1 MPLLVHVVA
10 ARRAGS
16 SVAAQVLRLAIR
28 QAEGG
33 LAVGVIAHPAVIEGL
48 GTDAPVAKVALSLR
62 FPLDPLALLRLRR
75 TLDQWRPTVVHA
87 HGVRA
92 AAATRLAAAGKI
104 SVPLVVSRGLT
115 FPLSPPSSALLR
127 SPAVAA
133 VVAPCGAMA
142 SSLRASSRLPSTRVH
157 LCRDGSDLPWL
168 AAAAAG
174 ASDLRQRLGVAEA
187 QPLVVHLGVRSWR
200 GGGEMLNAW
209 PAVLR
214 RLPGARLLLA
224 ACAGPGD
231 RDEVLDLAAEMG
243 LGGTV
248 AVTDEGFDTPAL
260 LAAADLVADASW
272 AGAGVSMA
280 VRDAMALG
288 RPVVA
293 VARDGNLELVQAGL
307 SGLLVPPRDPP
318 TLAAAL
324 IRLATDRPL
333 AARLAAAAPKT
344 VHEGWSLE
352 GQLEELDGVYCQ
364 LTGDYSAAV
373 GVRRA
378 GR

>member
-1 MPLLVHVVA
+1 
-10 ARRAGS
+10 
-16 SVAAQVLRLAIR
+16 
-28 QAEGG
+28 
-33 LAVGVIAHPAVIEGL
+33 
-48 GTDAPVAKVALSLR
+48 
-62 FPLDPLALLRLRR
+62 
-75 TLDQWRPTVVHA
+75 
-87 HGVRA
+87 
-92 AAATRLAAAGKI
+92 
-104 SVPLVVSRGLT
+104 
-115 FPLSPPSSALLR
+115 
-127 SPAVAA
+127 
-133 VVAPCGAMA
+133 
-142 SSLRASSRLPSTRVH
+142 
-157 LCRDGSDLPWL
+157 
-168 AAAAAG
+168 
-174 ASDLRQRLGVAEA
+174 
-187 QPLVVHLGVRSWR
+187 
-200 GGGEMLNAW
+200 MLKAW
-209 PAVLR
+209 PTVLR

-272 AGAGVSMA
+272 AGAGVSLA

-307 SGLLVPPRDPP
+307 SGLLVPPRDAP

-333 AARLAAAAPKT
+333 ATRLTAAARTA
-344 VHEGWSLE
+344 VQHQWSLE
-352 GQLEELDGVYCQ
+352 TQLTELDLLYRQ
-364 LTGDYSAAV
+364 LAVAALPTL
-373 GVRRA
+373 RLRSA

>member
-1 MPLLVHVVA
+1 M
-10 ARRAGS
+10 
-16 SVAAQVLRLAIR
+16 
-28 QAEGG
+28 
-33 LAVGVIAHPAVIEGL
+33 
-48 GTDAPVAKVALSLR
+48 
-62 FPLDPLALLRLRR
+62 
-75 TLDQWRPTVVHA
+75 VHA

-133 VVAPCGAMA
+133 VVAPCGAVA
-142 SSLRASSRLPSTRVH
+142 SSLRASSRLPPTRVFV
-157 LCRDGSDLPWL
+157 CRDGSDPPWL
-168 AAAAAG
+168 AAAAVRAK
-174 ASDLRQRLGVAEA
+174 DLRQRLGVAEA

-209 PAVLR
+209 PGVLR

-248 AVTDEGFDTPAL
+248 AVTEEGFDTPAL

-333 AARLAAAAPKT
+333 AARLAAAAPKA
-344 VHEGWSLE
+344 VHQGWSLE
-352 GQLEELDGVYCQ
+352 GQLAELGGVYRQ
-364 LTGDYSAAV
+364 LAGEYSAAV